1 MQRVNHLPRRVI
13 SIVLTI
19 VMVASLFSGILPG
32 LGVTAKAAANEI
44 ANDSLKI
51 SVGDLGQI
59 STLNIVNNP
68 RNRSNREI
76 NFVLPNDTR
85 PQNGVQHQW
94 MGEMIFSVRSS
105 ADGSF
110 PADNTGF
117 VEVDTNKTLAAG
129 GSTTASNIASDNPYI
144 EKTVVSDKKVEVNF
158 IGQDLS
164 STTDRTMKGF
174 DVKSTY
180 DMDTEDGSL
189 LWTIT
194 LKNKSGAYLEFGDV
208 GLPMPW
214 NNKYTNQNS
223 VYSERVTAHTFAG
236 ADSGY
241 AYAIRCSGEGNYIL
255 FTPVAT
261 SGARIEYVDNW
272 IGSNNGVSDNRT
284 GSTFS
289 NWTGDS
295 GEWQP
300 GLSVYYIHSKD
311 IHKTGRS
318 YFEDATSLILEPG
331 ESQTYQFKFSAV
343 RAGDNTPQE
352 SAESPNN
359 ASDSIEQRETNMR
372 SILYQNGLIDAIAV
386 PGFQTA
392 LNMDTRL
399 DLHYDDSL
407 IKVDSVDI
415 QCVHENDPFDEAH
428 TPEHRS
434 GMVNNSR
441 TGRGLHDG
449 NEGYEE
455 SVSFVETKTVD
466 GEQHHIYDLHFGCIG
481 NNSVRVEYKLKVGDE
496 WVSKFTQFEFNVLT
510 ELDQ

>member
-19 VMVASLFSGILPG
+19 VMVASVFSGILPG

-194 LKNKSGAYLEFGDV
+194 LKNKSDAYLEFGDV

-295 GEWQP
+295 GGWQP

-372 SILYQNGLIDAIAV
+372 SILYQISERPDRRHRGPGLPDGSEYGHA
-386 PGFQTA
+386 PRPA
-392 LNMDTRL
+392 L
-399 DLHYDDSL
+399 
-407 IKVDSVDI
+407 
-415 QCVHENDPFDEAH
+415 
-428 TPEHRS
+428 
-434 GMVNNSR
+434 
-441 TGRGLHDG
+441 
-449 NEGYEE
+449 
-455 SVSFVETKTVD
+455 
-466 GEQHHIYDLHFGCIG
+466 
-481 NNSVRVEYKLKVGDE
+481 
-496 WVSKFTQFEFNVLT
+496 
-510 ELDQ
+510 

>member
-272 IGSNNGVSDNRT
+272 IGSAATTASATTVPAARS
-284 GSTFS
+284 
-289 NWTGDS
+289 
-295 GEWQP
+295 P
-300 GLSVYYIHSKD
+300 
-311 IHKTGRS
+311 TGR
-318 YFEDATSLILEPG
+318 ATPANGS
-331 ESQTYQFKFSAV
+331 
-343 RAGDNTPQE
+343 RA
-352 SAESPNN
+352 
-359 ASDSIEQRETNMR
+359 
-372 SILYQNGLIDAIAV
+372 
-386 PGFQTA
+386 
-392 LNMDTRL
+392 
-399 DLHYDDSL
+399 
-407 IKVDSVDI
+407 
-415 QCVHENDPFDEAH
+415 
-428 TPEHRS
+428 
-434 GMVNNSR
+434 
-441 TGRGLHDG
+441 
-449 NEGYEE
+449 
-455 SVSFVETKTVD
+455 
-466 GEQHHIYDLHFGCIG
+466 
-481 NNSVRVEYKLKVGDE
+481 
-496 WVSKFTQFEFNVLT
+496 
-510 ELDQ
+510 

>member
-1 MQRVNHLPRRVI
+1 M
-13 SIVLTI
+13 
-19 VMVASLFSGILPG
+19 
-32 LGVTAKAAANEI
+32 TAKAATNEI

-68 RNRSNREI
+68 RNRRNQEI
-76 NFVLPNDTR
+76 NFVLPNNTS

-110 PADNTGF
+110 P
-117 VEVDTNKTLAAG
+117 
-129 GSTTASNIASDNPYI
+129 ASNIASDNPYI

-194 LKNKSGAYLEFGDV
+194 LKNKSDAYLEFGDV

-214 NNKYTNQNS
+214 NNKYTTQNS

-295 GEWQP
+295 G
-300 GLSVYYIHSKD
+300 G
-311 IHKTGRS
+311 
-318 YFEDATSLILEPG
+318 
-331 ESQTYQFKFSAV
+331 
-343 RAGDNTPQE
+343 
-352 SAESPNN
+352 
-359 ASDSIEQRETNMR
+359 
-372 SILYQNGLIDAIAV
+372 
-386 PGFQTA
+386 
-392 LNMDTRL
+392 
-399 DLHYDDSL
+399 
-407 IKVDSVDI
+407 
-415 QCVHENDPFDEAH
+415 
-428 TPEHRS
+428 
-434 GMVNNSR
+434 
-441 TGRGLHDG
+441 
-449 NEGYEE
+449 
-455 SVSFVETKTVD
+455 
-466 GEQHHIYDLHFGCIG
+466 
-481 NNSVRVEYKLKVGDE
+481 
-496 WVSKFTQFEFNVLT
+496 
-510 ELDQ
+510 

>member
-1 MQRVNHLPRRVI
+1 
-13 SIVLTI
+13 
-19 VMVASLFSGILPG
+19 
-32 LGVTAKAAANEI
+32 
-44 ANDSLKI
+44 
-51 SVGDLGQI
+51 
-59 STLNIVNNP
+59 
-68 RNRSNREI
+68 
-76 NFVLPNDTR
+76 
-85 PQNGVQHQW
+85 
-94 MGEMIFSVRSS
+94 
-105 ADGSF
+105 
-110 PADNTGF
+110 
-117 VEVDTNKTLAAG
+117 
-129 GSTTASNIASDNPYI
+129 
-144 EKTVVSDKKVEVNF
+144 
-158 IGQDLS
+158 
-164 STTDRTMKGF
+164 MKGF

-510 ELDQ
+510 ELDQASDTHADFMVNETQDTNPDSPTYGIYSDWYFASGRDSNQRNHWGDDWSHDNINFIAMKNYLNPDAEQVKSIETYLIDFMWNTYMKNTQDNFIVANYLSGFRRLQHLQRPVHPYVLRSNGGHRLLQHVPHRQGLSGPH